1 MVTSGHGMLPM
12 TASIYLTYH
21 NPNRPGQGL
30 KLPGRIKTMSQK
42 KMVSIRLTPETI
54 KKIDAMAEKALRAR
68 TNYIEYIVTLHA
80 EGKKWSCWN

>member
-1 MVTSGHGMLPM
+1 
-12 TASIYLTYH
+12 
-21 NPNRPGQGL
+21 
-30 KLPGRIKTMSQK
+30 MSQK

-80 EGKKWSCWN
+80 EGKK